1 MGESAATSRLMI
13 LTGNANPVLA
23 EAVCADLGVQ
33 LGKANV
39 SRFPD
44 GEIEVKVVDDV
55 RGADVFIIQ
64 PTCSP
69 PNETLMELLLLID
82 SVERASAHRVTAVM
96 PYYGY
101 ARKDRKDEGRVPI
114 AAKVVANMLVTA
126 GVDRVLTMDLH
137 APQIQG
143 FFDIPVDH
151 LYARPVLL
159 RHIRSLKL
167 ENLVCAS
174 PDLGSMKMAI
184 GYSNFLGTGVASCH
198 KQRTG
203 NTEVKINAVVGD
215 VAGKNVLI
223 VDDLIASGG
232 SLAEACRVLKNA
244 GALDIYVCATHAVM
258 CGDAFTTLGNAPIEQ
273 VIVTDTIPLPTSGV
287 PDKFT
292 VVSVSG
298 FLAEAIKRIHMNMS
312 VSRLF
317 NNDGGV

>member
-1 MGESAATSRLMI
+1 MGESAATSRLMV
-13 LTGNANPVLA
+13 LTGNANPALA
-23 EAVCADLGVQ
+23 EALCADLGVQ
-33 LGKANV
+33 LGNANV

-44 GEIEVKVVDDV
+44 GEIEVKVRDDV
-55 RGADVFIIQ
+55 RGADVFIVQ
-64 PTCSP
+64 PTCAP

-114 AAKVVANMLVTA
+114 AAKVVANMLTTA

-159 RHIRSLKL
+159 RYIRSLKL

-184 GYSNFLGTGVASCH
+184 GYSNMLETDVASCH
-198 KQRTG
+198 KQRIG
-203 NTEVKINAVVGD
+203 DTEVKINAVVGE

-223 VDDLIASGG
+223 VDDLVASGS
-232 SLAEACRVLKNA
+232 SLAEACRVLKDA

-258 CGDAFTTLGNAPIEQ
+258 CGDAFKTLGDAPIEK
-273 VIVTDTIPLPTSGV
+273 VIVTDTIPLPDSGV
-287 PDKFT
+287 PDNFT
-292 VVSVSG
+292 VVSVAG